1 MSPGAI
7 VLVAGAGLFAGAINT
22 IVGSGS
28 LLTFPV
34 LLVLG
39 FSPVVANVS
48 NTVGLVFGSVSGVH
62 GYRREL
68 VDQGDRMLRLGV
80 TAAVGGAIG
89 AVLLLR
95 LPGDVFNRIIP
106 ALVLLAVVLVILQPR
121 LARRLA
127 SDRPSGRHR
136 WILHILIFATAVY
149 GGYFGAAQGVILVAV
164 LGTFIADALQRLN
177 GLKNLIAAV
186 VNGVAAVVFLG
197 FAPVAWQPA
206 AVIALSSVVGAQF
219 GASFGRR
226 IPPRVLRGIVVAA
239 GIAVLVKLIA

>member
-7 VLVAGAGLFAGAINT
+7 VLVACAGIFAGAINT

-34 LLVLG
+34 LLALG
-39 FSPVVANVS
+39 FSPIVANVS
-48 NTVGLVFGSVSGVH
+48 NTVGLVFGSVSGVY

-68 VDQGDRMLRLGV
+68 IDQSDRILRLGV
-80 TAAVGGAIG
+80 TAALGGAIG
-89 AVLLLR
+89 GILLLR
-95 LPGDVFNRIIP
+95 LPGDVFNRIVP
-106 ALVLLAVVLVILQPR
+106 ALVLLAVVLVILQPW

-127 SDRPSGRHR
+127 SDKPSGRHR
-136 WILHILIFATAVY
+136 WTLHILIFATAMY

-164 LGTFIADALQRLN
+164 LGTFIADSLQRLN
-177 GLKNLIAAV
+177 GLKNVIAAV

-206 AVIALSSVVGAQF
+206 AVLALSSVIGAQF

-226 IPPRVLRGIVVAA
+226 IPPRVLRGIIVAA
-239 GIAVLVKLIA
+239 GIAVFIKLIA